1 MVFLGPEQLL
11 PTQFRYFWRLSHPP
25 SARRERFS
33 CKLVEMTADAFAVPA
48 PGWERFTLD
57 GPSADRLP
65 DDIVFGAGI
74 PGESEL
80 RLIGDLDGR
89 RVLELG
95 CGAGHNAVRMALAGA
110 KVIAVDTSA
119 EQLALAHKA
128 AERAGAKIELHHGE
142 LHELAWLRAD
152 GIDVALS
159 AYGLATVGDL
169 ARVLRQIHRVLR
181 QEAPLILSL
190 PHPALEM
197 VHASASEPLRIRR
210 SWFDQPRSIAEVF
223 TSLTRNNYR
232 VDVMAEPRAEMGR
245 PPASAWADVLQYVPP
260 TMIMR
265 GRKQGL

>member
-1 MVFLGPEQLL
+1 
-11 PTQFRYFWRLSHPP
+11 
-25 SARRERFS
+25 
-33 CKLVEMTADAFAVPA
+33 MTADAFAVPA
-48 PGWERFTLD
+48 PGWERFTLN

-95 CGAGHNAVRMALAGA
+95 CGAGHNAIRMAAAGA
-110 KVIAVDTSA
+110 KVIAVDPSA
-119 EQLALAHKA
+119 EQLDLAHRA
-128 AERAGAKIELHHGE
+128 ADAADVKIELHHGD
-142 LHELAWLRAD
+142 LHELAWLRGD

-159 AYGLATVGDL
+159 AYGLAGVPDL
-169 ARVLRQIHRVLR
+169 ARVLRQVHRVLK
-181 QEAPLILSL
+181 QEAPIVISL

-197 VHASASEPLRIRR
+197 VHPSASEPLRIRR
-210 SWFDQPRSIAEVF
+210 SWFDQPRSISEVF
-223 TSLTRNNYR
+223 TTLTRNNYR
-232 VDVMAEPRAEMGR
+232 VDVMSEPPAEMDR
-245 PPASAWADVLQYVPP
+245 PPATAWADVLQYVPP